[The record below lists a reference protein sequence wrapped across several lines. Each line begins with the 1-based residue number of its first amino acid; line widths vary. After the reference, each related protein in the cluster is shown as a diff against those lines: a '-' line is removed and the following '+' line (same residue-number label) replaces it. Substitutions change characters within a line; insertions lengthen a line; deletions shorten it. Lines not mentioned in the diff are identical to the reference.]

1 MAQNCKNAVYKGRDG
16 LAANESDEEASL
28 RSLVEESGDLSP
40 VLESTAGPGDYS
52 DVLPDSFPSA
62 PAEPLPSFQQEPDD
76 AYIVKNNPVE
86 LRCRATPAAQIYFK
100 CNGDWVNQND
110 HVTRE
115 SLDQITGL
123 VVREVDIEVSR
134 TQVEELFGL
143 DDFWCQCVAWSSA
156 GTTKSRRAYVRIA
169 YLRKNFDQEPLGK
182 EVPLEHEVLLQCRP
196 PEGIPGA
203 EVEWLKNEEPI
214 DPTRDSNFL
223 ITIDHNLIIKQAR
236 LSDTANYTC
245 LARNIV
251 AKRRSTTATVIV
263 YVNGGWSTWTEW
275 SPCNTRCGRG
285 WQKRTRSCT
294 NPAPLNGGAFCEG
307 QPYQRVTCNTLCPVD
322 GGWTEWAKW
331 SACSRECTHWR
342 SRDCQAP
349 APVNGGKDCSG
360 LLLQSNN
367 CTDGLCMTNKKLF
380 VEHKIHP
387 LEVTGDVALYA
398 GLVVALFIFLVIMMA
413 VGVVVYRRTCRDF
426 DTDVTDSSA
435 ALTGG
440 FHPINYKPPRHDNP
454 HLLNASIQPDLT
466 ASAGSYR
473 GPMYSL
479 QDSGDK
485 IPMTTSPLLDPLPS
499 LKIKV
504 YNSSTVSSLGLSN
517 GGGLQE
523 GGPISKVPL
532 GTYPGG
538 GGLSRDGEILNQ
550 KNKALGSSQHLHTLP
565 REPGNSASGTFGC
578 LGGRLIIPNT
588 GVSLL
593 VPQGTIPQ
601 GKFYEMYLI
610 INKRDNTTLPSEGT
624 QTVLS
629 PVVTCGPTGLLL
641 CRPVVLSVP
650 HCADLASSDWMVKL
664 KTQADSHW
672 EEVVTLDEETFS
684 TPCYCQLGPQSCH
697 VLLDQLGTYSLV
709 GESYSS
715 AALKSLQ
722 LAIFAPTA
730 CSSLDYSLKVYCI
743 EDTPDALKE
752 ILELERNQGGYLLEE
767 PKPLLFKDSYHNL
780 RLSIHDIPH
789 SLWKS
794 KLLAKYQEI
803 PFYHIWSGS
812 QRALHCT
819 FNLERHSLASTEL
832 TCKIC
837 VRQVEGEGQ
846 IFQLHTFIQE
856 NVTPFNP
863 FPATDSD
870 PCPHTQV
877 GPYAFRIPS
886 SIRYKICS
894 NLDAPT
900 SRGNDWRL
908 LAHNLGF
915 DRYLNYFA
923 TKSSPTGVLLDL
935 WEACHHDDA
944 DLNSLASALEEMGKS
959 EVLMVMATEG
969 DC

>member
-1 MAQNCKNAVYKGRDG
+1 MEYCTAPYSAV
-16 LAANESDEEASL
+16 LHVEIL
-28 RSLVEESGDLSP
+28 R
-40 VLESTAGPGDYS
+40 
-52 DVLPDSFPSA
+52 
-62 PAEPLPSFQQEPDD
+62 
-76 AYIVKNNPVE
+76 
-86 LRCRATPAAQIYFK
+86 
-100 CNGDWVNQND
+100 
-110 HVTRE
+110 
-115 SLDQITGL
+115 GL

-251 AKRRSTTATVIV
+251 AKRRSTPATVIV
-263 YVNGGWSTWTEW
+263 Y
-275 SPCNTRCGRG
+275 
-285 WQKRTRSCT
+285 
-294 NPAPLNGGAFCEG
+294 A
-307 QPYQRVTCNTLCPVD
+307 
-322 GGWTEWAKW
+322 
-331 SACSRECTHWR
+331 
-342 SRDCQAP
+342 
-349 APVNGGKDCSG
+349 
-360 LLLQSNN
+360 
-367 CTDGLCMTNKKLF
+367 
-380 VEHKIHP
+380 

-426 DTDVTDSSA
+426 DTDITDSSA

-610 INKRDNTTLPSEGT
+610 KNKRDNTTLPSEGT

-730 CSSLDYSLKVYCI
+730 CSSLDYSLK
-743 EDTPDALKE
+743 E

-794 KLLAKYQEI
+794 KLLAKYQISESSSSSSRVMAGQSLLFFLDCDLLRSQKAAAAAAAAAAGSWLEI

-812 QRALHCT
+812 QHALHCT

-894 NLDAPT
+894 SLDAPT

>member
-1 MAQNCKNAVYKGRDG
+1 MEYCTAPYSAVLDVEILRD
-16 LAANESDEEASL
+16 
-28 RSLVEESGDLSP
+28 
-40 VLESTAGPGDYS
+40 
-52 DVLPDSFPSA
+52 
-62 PAEPLPSFQQEPDD
+62 
-76 AYIVKNNPVE
+76 
-86 LRCRATPAAQIYFK
+86 
-100 CNGDWVNQND
+100 
-110 HVTRE
+110 
-115 SLDQITGL
+115 
-123 VVREVDIEVSR
+123 
-134 TQVEELFGL
+134 
-143 DDFWCQCVAWSSA
+143 
-156 GTTKSRRAYVRIA
+156 
-169 YLRKNFDQEPLGK
+169 LRKNFDQEPLGK

-331 SACSRECTHWR
+331 SACSRECTQWR

-367 CTDGLCMTNKKLF
+367 CTDGLCMTT
-380 VEHKIHP
+380 

-730 CSSLDYSLKVYCI
+730 CSSLDYSLK
-743 EDTPDALKE
+743 E

-894 NLDAPT
+894 SLDAPT
-900 SRGNDWRL
+900 TRGNDWRL

-959 EVLMVMATEG
+959 EWDPKSGTQWLYLNYFATKSSPTGVLLDLWEACHHDDADLNSLASALEEMGKSEVLMVMATEG